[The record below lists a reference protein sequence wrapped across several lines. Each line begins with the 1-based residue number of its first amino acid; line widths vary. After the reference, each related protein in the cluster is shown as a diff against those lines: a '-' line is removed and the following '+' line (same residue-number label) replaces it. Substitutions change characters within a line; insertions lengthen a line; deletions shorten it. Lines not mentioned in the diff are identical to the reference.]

1 MKIGIVAKAHIQ
13 QFSGQLKQVL
23 DLLKDRQCQP
33 LVAQQVVDEFG
44 LENIKGYPFKK
55 LPELSDAL
63 IVFGGDGT
71 LLSIARLI
79 GENRCPI
86 LGVNLGSLGFLTEVT
101 RDESLDSIN
110 ELISGRYRI
119 SRRALLD
126 VRLNRKGKEIAS
138 YRSLNEAVVNKG
150 ALARIITLETFC
162 GEDLIA
168 NFTADGIIIATP
180 TGSTGYSLSAGG
192 PILVPTQEL
201 IVLTPICPHIL
212 TSRSLIVPAE
222 SEVRVKLKGGEDVM
236 LTIDGQVG
244 TKVLPG
250 DEVICWTSDCFVEL
264 IESTSRNF
272 FDVLRNK
279 LKWAEN

>member
-119 SRRALLD
+119 NRRALLD
-126 VRLNRKGKEIAS
+126 VRLNREGEEIAS

-201 IVLTPICPHIL
+201 IVLTPICPHTL

-250 DEVICWTSDCFVEL
+250 DEVVCWTSDCFVEL

-279 LKWAEN
+279 LKWAEH

>member
-119 SRRALLD
+119 NRRALLD
-126 VRLNRKGKEIAS
+126 VRLNRKGEEIAS